1 MSDRKVFA
9 GAQIRRFRKGLGLTQ
24 AQMAADLAVS
34 ASYLT
39 LIERDQRPVSARVL
53 LKLAETYDFDLRAL
67 KIDGDQALAD
77 ALAKAAADPALEAV
91 ALERQEL
98 AELAARHPRA
108 AEALVRL
115 HAAYEDTVDRL
126 SRTDAPDA
134 GARPLTA
141 ADRMRQIWSQW
152 PAHHP
157 VLEAAAADIVPANEA
172 GAADAFSLLAR
183 RLHARH
189 GVEVQLAPEPVMG
202 GAVRRYDRH
211 ARRVHLSHMTPMASR
226 PFQLAYYLAVLGA
239 EEALREALAAAG
251 FGALEAQDPPMWT
264 WLRMAAA
271 KYMAAAMVMPYER
284 FFAAAEAARYDTE
297 RIAARFGVSL
307 SQAARRFTTLRRPD
321 RAGPPFMMLR
331 VDGAGHTVTRAGA
344 QGFPADNV
352 GAPCPRW
359 IAFDGANAP
368 HRLRVQLVTT
378 ADGARLVTTAR
389 LMPRAVAAGAE
400 AGAFIT
406 LVLACPA
413 SEAGRWR
420 DADGLDREGLADSIG
435 PGCRR
440 CERPNC
446 PARAEPP
453 AHRSVFIDLHH
464 RGPSA
469 FPFRAD

>member
-91 ALERQEL
+91 GLERHEL

-115 HAAYEDTVDRL
+115 HTAYEDAVDRL
-126 SRTDAPDA
+126 GRADAPPT
-134 GARPLTA
+134 GARPITA
-141 ADRMRQIWSQW
+141 ADRMREIWSRW
-152 PAHHP
+152 PSHHP
-157 VLEAAAADIVPANEA
+157 LLEAAAADMVPAHEA
-172 GAADAFSLLAR
+172 GAPDLMGLLAR
-183 RLHARH
+183 RLRARH
-189 GVEVQLAPEPVMG
+189 AVEVQLAPEPVMG

-211 ARRVHLSHMTPMASR
+211 SRRVHLSDMTPMASR
-226 PFQLAYYLAVLGA
+226 SFVLAYYLAVLGA
-239 EEALREALAAAG
+239 EEALREALVAAG
-251 FGALEAQDPPMWT
+251 FEDLEASDPPMWT

-297 RIAARFGVSL
+297 RVAARFGVSL
-307 SQAARRFTTLRRPD
+307 SQAARRFTTLRRPE
-321 RAGPPFMMLR
+321 RAGPAFMMLR
-331 VDGAGHTVTRAGA
+331 VDGAGHTVTRSGA
-344 QGFPADNV
+344 EGFLSDEL
-352 GAPCPRW
+352 GAPCARW

-368 HRLRVQLVTT
+368 HRLRAQLVTT
-378 ADGARLVTTAR
+378 ANRVKLVTTAR
-389 LMPRAVAAGAE
+389 LIPRAVAAGAE

-406 LVLACPA
+406 LVMACPA
-413 SEAGRWR
+413 EQARRWR
-420 DADGLDREGLADSIG
+420 DADGLDLDGPGEAIG

-453 AHRSVFIDLHH
+453 AHRSVFIDLNH